1 MRLFISINLEEEIV
15 EKFCKKVEELRENTI
30 RGRFPHP
37 ENMHITVVFIGETEN
52 AEAVIEAMDKLKA
65 RPFEIKFRSI
75 GKFKRHGSETYY
87 VGMRRN
93 AMLKSIN
100 YQLSEALREAG
111 FEVEKREYTPHL
123 TLGRNVVLKPDFD
136 FEEFSKEVVE
146 MKLRMK
152 VDRISLMK
160 SERGEGKQHYTEIHH
175 VDLYDE

>member
-1 MRLFISINLEEEIV
+1 MRLFISINLDEELVREYY
-15 EKFCKKVEELRENTI
+15 KKVEELRKNTI

-52 AEAVIEAMDKLKA
+52 DEAVKVAMDRLVA
-65 RPFEIKFRSI
+65 EPFELKFRSI
-75 GKFKRHGSETYY
+75 GKFRRHGSETYF
-87 VGMRRN
+87 VGLRRN

-100 YQLSEALREAG
+100 FQLSEALREAG

-136 FEEFSKEVVE
+136 FEEFSKEVIE
-146 MKLRMK
+146 IEGRMK

-160 SERGEGKQHYTEIHH
+160 SERVEGKQHYTEIHH
-175 VDLYDE
+175 VDLPAI